1 MQVSATSAVPPR
13 PLVFAGLPASS
24 WAFALRIWLAVII
37 TLYACFWLELQAP
50 SAAATAVAIAAL
62 PTRGQ
67 GMEKA
72 VFLLLATVIG
82 VAASIAI
89 AGFFSQTGVLLLA
102 AFGVCV
108 GLCVY
113 AAGMLD
119 GNRAFAAGYCCI
131 TVSLIAIQ
139 QIDSPQQVFLSAIER
154 GVALAMG
161 VLVTTLVSDV
171 LATPDYHPVLSARLE
186 ALHRQVMSGEATSA
200 SATAGLLRNIAAV
213 HPEIASLAT
222 ESNSGN
228 ARRIA
233 ARTAMVDLV
242 TALFLARSLA
252 ALPVPAPA
260 MSSGD
265 PDGSSDWMT
274 ICRLSLQQELIR
286 KNAHVLNSLDA
297 LRAGTEPPHQWRAPL
312 YRSRRIAAESGVRA
326 AIHFMLIAI
335 LLVMA
340 GWPETEICLSF
351 VAFIIGLSY
360 IAPDARGLTALAIAA
375 ALIACLLAG
384 ILKYFVFN
392 GLSGFPLLAIGLA
405 PVVIGLTLLIA
416 VPNLSW
422 LGRITLIFTLIVL
435 DPINPQ
441 DYDPQA
447 YLVTSFLVCLAAILS
462 FAAHLLIPPLSNDN
476 RLRRLLDEVRRD
488 LSNLDFQR
496 HPHIAPEE
504 ATFRDATR
512 IERIVAASD
521 ASPSYAH
528 AVDEAL
534 CCFERGATLRRCNAE
549 LERLATGPLA
559 DAVLTARR
567 ALARRG
573 RRAILTAAD
582 ALREAAAQHGLT
594 ADSACSALVL
604 ASVAFAPAQS
614 VPRSAGREQQ

>member
-1 MQVSATSAVPPR
+1 
-13 PLVFAGLPASS
+13 
-24 WAFALRIWLAVII
+24 
-37 TLYACFWLELQAP
+37 
-50 SAAATAVAIAAL
+50 
-62 PTRGQ
+62 
-67 GMEKA
+67 MEKA
-72 VFLLLATVIG
+72 VFLLLATVVG

-102 AFGVCV
+102 AFSVCV

-131 TVSLIAIQ
+131 TVGLIAVQ
-139 QIDSPQQVFLSAIER
+139 QIDSPQQLFLSAIER

-161 VLVTTLVSDV
+161 VLVTTLVNDV
-171 LATPDYHPVLSARLE
+171 LAAPDYYPVLSARLE

-200 SATAGLLRNIAAV
+200 RATARLLRSIAAMR
-213 HPEIASLAT
+213 PEIASLAT

-233 ARTAMVDLV
+233 ARTALVDLV
-242 TALFLARSLA
+242 TVLSLARSLA
-252 ALPVPAPA
+252 ALPVAAPA

-265 PDGSSDWMT
+265 QDGSFDWMT
-274 ICRLSLQQELIR
+274 VCRMSLRQELTR
-286 KNAHVLNSLDA
+286 KNADVLNSLDA
-297 LRAGTEPPHQWRAPL
+297 LRVGTDPPHQWCAPL
-312 YRSRRIAAESGVRA
+312 YRSRRIAVESGVRA

-335 LLVMA
+335 LLVLA

-360 IAPDARGLTALAIAA
+360 IAPDARGLTALVIAA
-375 ALIACLLAG
+375 TLIACLLAG
-384 ILKYFVFN
+384 ILKYFVLN

-416 VPNLSW
+416 VPKLSW
-422 LGRITLIFTLIVL
+422 LGRMTLIFTLIVL

-441 DYDPQA
+441 NYDPEA

-462 FAAHLLIPPLSNDN
+462 FAAHLLIPPLSNDS

-496 HPHIAPEE
+496 YPYIAPEE
-504 ATFRDATR
+504 ATFHDATR

-521 ASPSYAH
+521 ASPSYGH

-534 CCFERGATLRRCNAE
+534 CCFERAAKLRRCNAE
-549 LERLATGPLA
+549 LERMATGPLA
-559 DAVLTARR
+559 DAAFTARR
-567 ALARRG
+567 ALASRNRS
-573 RRAILTAAD
+573 AILMAAD

-594 ADSACSALVL
+594 ADSACAALAL
-604 ASVAFAPAQS
+604 ASVDFAPAQS
-614 VPRSAGREQQ
+614 VPRSANSDQQ